1 VNVKSFEEKD
11 DYMSL
16 TKKIQG
22 LNKDKVN
29 YGKNF
34 RN

>member
-1 VNVKSFEEKD
+1 VNVKSLDVKD
-11 DYMSL
+11 GYMSL
-16 TKKIQG
+16 TKRIQD